1 LVVVTVEASAVVVDD
16 DVVRIAEE
24 VVART
29 VETSDVNED
38 RVPEGTKLVV
48 VVVVV
53 MVVMVDMAGVAFA
66 RLVLK
71 TKTGLRRRCRCQRC
85 QLAS

>member
-48 VVVVV
+48 VVVV

>member
-1 LVVVTVEASAVVVDD
+1 VVVDD

-48 VVVVV
+48 VGVV